1 MITGNNGVG
10 SALSSRGLLWGC
22 WEAHHWVGRGRAINC
37 LELSLRPVR
46 LILEPGLCLLLLTG
60 RILRELPVLTLL
72 LSLVLLPKLLRL
84 GTLGPKPLLML
95 LSLLMMWVLSTTLS
109 EPSSSWSSTAPTG
122 ST

>member
-1 MITGNNGVG
+1 
-10 SALSSRGLLWGC
+10 
-22 WEAHHWVGRGRAINC
+22 
-37 LELSLRPVR
+37 VR